1 MTPQELKNSILQ
13 LVIQG
18 KLVEQR
24 PEKGTAEELFAQIQ
38 EEKQRLIAEKK
49 IKKEKPLPEITEDE
63 KPFDIPES
71 WIWCRLG
78 SVLYKLTDG
87 THSTPKYTVSGVPF
101 LSVKDMSSGK
111 LDFSNCKYI
120 SEQEHQELYL
130 RCNPEYGDLLLTKV
144 GTTGIPVIVDTNE
157 QFSLFVSVALLKF
170 NQNLI
175 CNKFLQALINS
186 PLVQIQAAENTKG
199 VGNKNWVMRDIA
211 NTIII
216 LPPLAEQKRIV
227 AKIEELLP
235 YIDRYEQAWSKLEQF
250 NSRFPEDMKK
260 SLLQYAIQGKLV
272 EQRPEEGTA
281 EELFAQIQEE
291 KQRLIAE
298 KKIKKE
304 KPLPE
309 ITEDEKPFDIPES
322 WKWVRFSDL
331 MNAMSTGP
339 FGSML
344 HKSDYVSKGIPLVN
358 PANIVNGK
366 IIPLEKMMVSEDTAK
381 RLETYTLCSGMI
393 VIGRRGEMG
402 RCAVVGE
409 KEHGWICG
417 TGSFFLTPS
426 PLLFV
431 AYIQTFFT
439 THYARAYLGGE
450 SVGTTMSNLNHKIL
464 SKMPVPLPPLAEQKR
479 IVEKLEQLLPLCE
492 KLKER
497 S

>member
-13 LVIQG
+13 MAIQG

-24 PEKGTAEELFAQIQ
+24 HEEGTAEELFAQIQ
-38 EEKQRLIAEKK
+38 EEKKRLIAEKK

-71 WIWCRLG
+71 WKWCRLG
-78 SVLYKLTDG
+78 NILYKLTDG
-87 THSTPKYTVSGVPF
+87 AHSTPKYKVSGVPF

-120 SEQEHQELYL
+120 SEEEHQELFL
-130 RCNPEYGDLLLTKV
+130 RCNPEYGDLLLTKI
-144 GTTGIPVIVDTNE
+144 GTTGIPVIVDTHK

-170 NQNLI
+170 DQNLVY
-175 CNKFLQALINS
+175 NKFLQFLISS
-186 PLVQIQAAENTKG
+186 PLVQIQATENTRG

-211 NTIII
+211 NTIIA

-250 NSRFPEDMKK
+250 NSRFPDDMKK

-291 KQRLIAE
+291 KKRLIAE

-309 ITEDEKPFDIPES
+309 ITDDEKPFDIPES
-322 WKWVRFSDL
+322 WKWLRLGNVISLVSGTDFKPEQY
-331 MNAMSTGP
+331 NAEGRGSVYITG
-339 FGSML
+339 
-344 HKSDYVSKGIPLVN
+344 
-358 PANIVNGK
+358 A
-366 IIPLEKMMVSEDTAK
+366 
-381 RLETYTLCSGMI
+381 
-393 VIGRRGEMG
+393 
-402 RCAVVGE
+402 
-409 KEHGWICG
+409 
-417 TGSFFLTPS
+417 
-426 PLLFV
+426 
-431 AYIQTFFT
+431 
-439 THYARAYLGGE
+439 
-450 SVGTTMSNLNHKIL
+450 
-464 SKMPVPLPPLAEQKR
+464 
-479 IVEKLEQLLPLCE
+479 
-492 KLKER
+492 
-497 S
+497 